1 MTICIAAL
9 CDKGKSAVV
18 VADRMAVFGSGS
30 LLEFKLDDHASKIH
44 ELTTHAV
51 LLHSGRTTDAELIL
65 ADTKVY
71 ENCENLVE
79 TVDRTVLSL
88 IEKKRDSEVAR
99 RLGSSFKYET
109 LVNTVGNTSSGPL
122 YEVLQQVR
130 ITDLGEMLIVSMKD
144 GQYEIQAYY
153 PPVSPVRSDLHYA
166 AVGSGGIY
174 ARAALTIQQY
184 TSNAKVSEALFQVY
198 SAKKA
203 AEIVYGVGEP
213 TEMAVLTA
221 DGIRKASN
229 ETLKLL
235 EKFRQEKSKFM
246 VTEEQSISLKNSI
259 GGLD

>member
-30 LLEFKLDDHASKIH
+30 LLEFKLDDHATKIH
-44 ELTTHAV
+44 ELETHAV
-51 LLHSGRTTDAELIL
+51 LLHSGRTKDAESIL
-65 ADTKVY
+65 ADFKLN
-71 ENCENLVE
+71 ENCDNLVE
-79 TVDRTVLSL
+79 TVDEVVLGL

-109 LVNTVGNTSSGPL
+109 LINVVGNTSSGTL

-130 ITDLGEMLIVSMKD
+130 STDLGHMLIVCMKD

-153 PPVSPVRSDLHYA
+153 PPESPVRSDLPYA

-184 TSNAKVSEALFQVY
+184 TSDAKVSEALFQVY

-203 AEIVYGVGEP
+203 TEIVYGVGEP

-221 DGIRKASN
+221 DGIRKASD
-229 ETLKLL
+229 ETLMLL
-235 EKFRQEKSKFM
+235 EEFRKEKSKFM
-246 VTEEQSISLKNSI
+246 VTEEQSLRLKDSI